1 MDLNKII
8 EKLKSSFKDEKIK
21 KEILDE
27 VWYKKNIDSKIDST
41 GFCFVASEI
50 IYRNT
55 GGKNVWIS
63 KSITGEKWN
72 LGPHRFLVNKETKE
86 ILDITSDQYTALGEE
101 IPYEKGVNAPFH
113 KNFSKGYKILAEKIG
128 LSN

>member
-41 GFCFVASEI
+41 WFCFVASEI

-55 GGKNVWIS
+55 WWKNVWIS
-63 KSITGEKWN
+63 KSITWEKWN
-72 LGPHRFLVNKETKE
+72 LWPHRFLVNKETKE

-101 IPYEKGVNAPFH
+101 IPYEKWVNAPFH
-113 KNFSKGYKILAEKIG
+113 KNFSKWYKILAEKIW